1 MELIFNKILSA
12 TWILYCTGLED
23 IPHTLTFKTS
33 NHFFLFGYELNLDGF
48 CPGFVF
54 LSGIKKVD
62 V

>member
-1 MELIFNKILSA
+1 M
-12 TWILYCTGLED
+12 GLED
-23 IPHTLTFKTS
+23 IPQTLTFKTS

-48 CPGFVF
+48 CPGFVV